1 MLPLCIFTDIQIL
14 YYHLDVHSIPLNMFS
29 LKEETET
36 ERQRAVR
43 EKEVGRKRRGGEGIL
58 MEKELR
64 RQEGALRPQSH
75 GFEYLL
81 SNPVFLWPCVNNL
94 LIFQNVSF
102 HYLQTPIYIS
112 VTMYRELADHYFYL
126 ELTICCQHMNFLSKF
141 LHLKKDNDNIIYLF
155 IFLS

>member
-1 MLPLCIFTDIQIL
+1 
-14 YYHLDVHSIPLNMFS
+14 MFS

-81 SNPVFLWPCVNNL
+81 SNPVFL
-94 LIFQNVSF
+94 
-102 HYLQTPIYIS
+102 
-112 VTMYRELADHYFYL
+112 
-126 ELTICCQHMNFLSKF
+126 
-141 LHLKKDNDNIIYLF
+141 
-155 IFLS
+155 